1 MTALFALLLFAV
13 IGAGVIAV
21 AAALGSHADRTLA
34 EWDDA
39 EAAHDELNQPW

>member
-1 MTALFALLLFAV
+1 MTAAIALLVFALV
-13 IGAGVIAV
+13 GAGCLAV

-39 EAAHDELNQPW
+39 EAAHDEANGAW

>member
-1 MTALFALLLFAV
+1 MTAAIALLVFALV
-13 IGAGVIAV
+13 GAGCIAV

-39 EAAHDELNQPW
+39 EAATEELNRPW